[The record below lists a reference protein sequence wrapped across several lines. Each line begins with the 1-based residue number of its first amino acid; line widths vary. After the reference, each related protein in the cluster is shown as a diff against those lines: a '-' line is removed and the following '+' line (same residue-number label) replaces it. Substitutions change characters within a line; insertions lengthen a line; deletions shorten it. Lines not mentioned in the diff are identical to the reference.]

1 MESTRTSHLPV
12 STMRVREGRL
22 EQKYHTYVHEVQIP
36 DTTPIARLPYQLAL
50 SRATRERR
58 ESDERATR
66 ERRESDCNSCGVRL
80 EIPVPRL
87 IISR

>member
-66 ERRESDCNSCGVRL
+66 ERRESDERATATVAVCVWRFQYQG
-80 EIPVPRL
+80 
-87 IISR
+87 